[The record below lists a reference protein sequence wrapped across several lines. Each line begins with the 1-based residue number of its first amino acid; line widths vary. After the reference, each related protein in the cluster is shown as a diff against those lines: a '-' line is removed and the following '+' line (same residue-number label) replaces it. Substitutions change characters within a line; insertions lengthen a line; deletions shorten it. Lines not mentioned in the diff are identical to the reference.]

1 MQSLNKKNDLQ
12 PLRSLTV
19 IGSGS
24 WATALVKIFS
34 ENAINVKWYLRSQEY
49 VDFVMAN
56 RRNPNYLSFLQLDLQ
71 YIQPTSIIEEALN
84 SSSDI
89 VFAVPS
95 AFLESTTAQLDMELL
110 RDKQIYVSI
119 KGLVSDQLLIPSV
132 FLQKRFNLNR
142 DNIYSLAGPCHAEEI
157 AMDRK
162 TYLTISGKDKK
173 GIDRVANAI
182 KSHYLRVI
190 INTDPL
196 GIEYAAIIKNVIG
209 IACGIA
215 KGLNYGD
222 NFLAVVVSNAMR
234 EVKDFLLKVDEQERD
249 LFDSA
254 YFGDLL
260 VTAYSKFSRNRNFGY
275 MIGRGYSVIKAETR
289 MTMVTEGFPAVKGL
303 NETAKLLGVKMPV
316 LSTVYRILY
325 HHSSPFTEF
334 KLLESQLK

>member
-1 MQSLNKKNDLQ
+1 MQ
-12 PLRSLTV
+12 PLHSLTI
-19 IGSGS
+19 IGGGS

-34 ENAINVKWYLRSQEY
+34 ESSINVKWHLRSQEY
-49 VDFVMAN
+49 VDFLMAN
-56 RRNPNYLSFLQLDLQ
+56 GRNPNYLSFLQLNLQ
-71 YIQPTSIIEEALN
+71 YIQPTCIIEEAIN
-84 SSSDI
+84 ESSDI
-89 VFAVPS
+89 IFAVPS
-95 AFLESTTAQLDMELL
+95 AFLESSVSELDPEIL
-110 RDKQIYVSI
+110 RDKRIYVSI
-119 KGLVSDQLLIPSV
+119 KGLVSDQLLIPTV
-132 FLQKRFNLNR
+132 FLQKRFNLDRN
-142 DNIYSLAGPCHAEEI
+142 NIYLLAGPCHAEEI

-162 TYLTISGKDKK
+162 TYLTVSGKNKD
-173 GIDRVANAI
+173 GVDRVAHAI
-182 KSHYLRVI
+182 KSHYLNVI
-190 INTDPL
+190 TNTDPL
-196 GIEYAAIIKNVIG
+196 GVEYAMIIKNVIG

-234 EVKDFLLKVDEQERD
+234 EVKDFLLKVDEQQRD

-275 MIGRGYSVIKAETR
+275 MIGRGYSVITAETR

-303 NETAKLLGVKMPV
+303 NETAISLGVRMPV

-325 HHSSPFTEF
+325 CHSSPFTEF